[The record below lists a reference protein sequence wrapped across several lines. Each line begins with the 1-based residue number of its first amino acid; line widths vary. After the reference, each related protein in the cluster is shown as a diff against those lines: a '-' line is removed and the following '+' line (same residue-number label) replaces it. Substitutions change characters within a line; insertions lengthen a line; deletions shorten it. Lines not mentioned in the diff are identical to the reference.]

1 MKHDLSNT
9 LSRIAAA
16 ALSLT
21 LLTLA
26 PGVAAQAFPSKP
38 IRIVVPFAAG
48 GSSDVLARA
57 IAKSMT
63 EGLKTPV
70 IVENRPGAGGV
81 IAMEAV
87 ARATPDGHTLL
98 FTTNG
103 THSIGPALYPN
114 RKIDSVKELAPVA
127 LMHTLPNVL
136 LIHPS
141 VPAKSVGE
149 LIAYAKANPG
159 KLNFASA
166 GNGSASHLF
175 GELFKLAAGID
186 IVHVPYK
193 GGGAAMPD
201 LISGQVSM
209 MLETIPSALAQVRSN
224 KLNALAVT
232 SAKRAAAAPEIPT
245 IAESGIPGFDAF
257 SWSGLSTTAG
267 TPPAVIAA
275 LNAESARVS
284 RDPAY
289 LEILKS
295 VGVEP
300 VISSAEAFDTYIKR
314 DTAKWIEVVK
324 KANIKV
330 E

>member
-1 MKHDLSNT
+1 MTRPLLKT
-9 LSRIAAA
+9 LACLALA
-16 ALSLT
+16 ALAVAG
-21 LLTLA
+21 A
-26 PGVAAQAFPSKP
+26 PGASAQGFPSKP

-87 ARATPDGHTLL
+87 AHATPDGHTLL

-127 LMHTLPNVL
+127 LMHTLTNVL
-136 LIHPS
+136 LVHPS
-141 VPAKSVGE
+141 LPVKNVAE

-209 MLETIPSALAQVRSN
+209 MLETIPSALPQVRSG
-224 KLNALAVT
+224 KLRALAVT
-232 SAKRAAAAPEIPT
+232 AAKRAAAAPEIPT
-245 IAESGIPGFDAF
+245 IAESGLPGFDAF

-267 TPPAVIAA
+267 TPAAVIAQ
-275 LNAESARVS
+275 LNAETARIS

-300 VISSAEAFDTYIKR
+300 VISSAEAFDAYIKK
-314 DTAKWIEVVK
+314 DTTKWIEVVK

>member
-1 MKHDLSNT
+1 
-9 LSRIAAA
+9 
-16 ALSLT
+16 
-21 LLTLA
+21 
-26 PGVAAQAFPSKP
+26 
-38 IRIVVPFAAG
+38 
-48 GSSDVLARA
+48 
-57 IAKSMT
+57 
-63 EGLKTPV
+63 
-70 IVENRPGAGGV
+70 
-81 IAMEAV
+81 
-87 ARATPDGHTLL
+87 
-98 FTTNG
+98 
-103 THSIGPALYPN
+103 
-114 RKIDSVKELAPVA
+114 
-127 LMHTLPNVL
+127 
-136 LIHPS
+136 
-141 VPAKSVGE
+141 VPAKTVGE

-209 MLETIPSALAQVRSN
+209 MLETIPSALAQVRSG

-245 IAESGIPGFDAF
+245 IAESGIAGLAGFDAY

-267 TPPAVIAA
+267 TPPAVVAA
-275 LNAESARVS
+275 LNAETARIS

-300 VISSAEAFDTYIKR
+300 VIASAEAFDAYIRK

-324 KANIKV
+324 KANIKA

>member
-1 MKHDLSNT
+1 MTPRLIKT
-9 LSRIAAA
+9 LAGLAIAVISFAAA
-16 ALSLT
+16 TGAS
-21 LLTLA
+21 
-26 PGVAAQAFPSKP
+26 AQAFPNKP
-38 IRIVVPFAAG
+38 MRIIVPFAAG

-57 IAKSMT
+57 IARSMT
-63 EGLKTPV
+63 EGLKNPV

-136 LIHPS
+136 LVHPS
-141 VPAKSVGE
+141 VPAKNVGE

-159 KLNFASA
+159 KINFASA

-209 MLETIPSALAQVRSN
+209 MLETIPSALAQVRSG

-275 LNAESARVS
+275 LNAETARIS
-284 RDPAY
+284 KDPAY
-289 LEILKS
+289 LEILKG

-300 VISSAEAFDTYIKR
+300 VIASADAFDAYIKK

-324 KANIKV
+324 KANIKA